1 MNLVVCLILNLDPDG
16 EQGHDARFFKSHGL
30 TVTDEP
36 MPNGLHYKPNNWFGT
51 DQIDPFKKRTTEPDI
66 RAILSRMRRG
76 MKGQRLT
83 LIGRI
88 DMYNE
93 KSHTFD
99 LRKIGFHF
107 PAHLPDHNPF
117 DLTEFRAKTTHRGTR
132 ILRTTQPRAVL
143 PSGIVICLRGTS
155 GRLSA
160 PPCTRSSRPG
170 PSEMFPNAPAKATSI
185 CAPF

>member
-1 MNLVVCLILNLDPDG
+1 MNLVVCLMLNLDPDG

-66 RAILSRMRRG
+66 RAILSRIRRE

-117 DLTEFRAKTTHRGTR
+117 DLTEFRAKKYPQRDQNIEDYAAEGRVTEWYRDLPARHEREAQ
-132 ILRTTQPRAVL
+132 RTSMHP
-143 PSGIVICLRGTS
+143 
-155 GRLSA
+155 
-160 PPCTRSSRPG
+160 
-170 PSEMFPNAPAKATSI
+170 FFKAW
-185 CAPF
+185 A